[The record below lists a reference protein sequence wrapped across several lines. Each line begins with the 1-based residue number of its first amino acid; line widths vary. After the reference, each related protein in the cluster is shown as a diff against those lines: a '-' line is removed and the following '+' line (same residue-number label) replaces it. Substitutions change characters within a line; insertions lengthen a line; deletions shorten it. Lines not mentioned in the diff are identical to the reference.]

1 MPRRSVGP
9 FDLEIGFLGEPA
21 YVGVPNAV
29 FLDLSRGGQPVTD
42 LGDALTVTVGFGDQ
56 TSDPFLFEP
65 LEEPGQYQAP
75 FVPSQAGAY
84 TFTLSGTLEGVEFD
98 LSLTSG
104 PKTFDEVQDLAGA
117 TFPPVA
123 GADERGPRVAHPEGI
138 GSHDRSASPPRRRA
152 AAADAQDAAD
162 SAKTIGIIGIVVG
175 AIGLIF
181 GIVAFT
187 ARGSGRN
194 ARVGARG
201 NPGRAGRDGHG
212 RRRPLARMGGPDP
225 HPGQGVPP
233 SAAGRR
239 LEPRRRRRGHRD
251 RRTHAPSA
259 VHASERRHPDTVGR
273 APGVHRDAGHRP
285 SRRRDRWSRRRTR
298 SSTS

>member
-1 MPRRSVGP
+1 MSVRTRSTAVAVLAIAVLVLIPGIASAHAERSVGP

-29 FLDLSRGGQPVTD
+29 FLDLSRGGEPVTD

-117 TFPPVA
+117 TFPPVDA
-123 GADERGPRVAHPEGI
+123 PTNADLASRIQRE
-138 GSHDRSASPPRRRA
+138 SDRTTEAVTAATTAS
-152 AAADAQDAAD
+152 ADAQDAAD
-162 SAKTIGIIGIVVG
+162 SAKTIGIVGIVVG
-175 AIGLIF
+175 AVGLVV
-181 GIVAFT
+181 GIIALT
-187 ARGSGRN
+187 A
-194 ARVGARG
+194 AKK
-201 NPGRAGRDGHG
+201 RA
-212 RRRPLARMGGPDP
+212 
-225 HPGQGVPP
+225 
-233 SAAGRR
+233 
-239 LEPRRRRRGHRD
+239 
-251 RRTHAPSA
+251 
-259 VHASERRHPDTVGR
+259 
-273 APGVHRDAGHRP
+273 
-285 SRRRDRWSRRRTR
+285 
-298 SSTS
+298 